1 MLETHGRKLGKC
13 EVCDTTE
20 FKTLESGEIKEIGII
35 ISCHY
40 GNMWFCDDCWK
51 KESEAKTE
59 LMKPENQQKRIETME
74 ENRINSALN
83 TARQIDESIT
93 VRTDLFN
100 AATVSIV
107 ELKQSITDDDS
118 ITNKPYALAEELMK
132 RFKHF
137 QTVVF
142 ELNQKVIEA
151 GNQQKAIQVYL
162 NQLSNQLKIE
172 EREKLK
178 LTDIS
183 YKPISPKSIGAKSI
197 KTTTTSKKI
206 DKVQLRK
213 FAAELGVSEF
223 TLQMLVV
230 QKGISVATAANLL
243 RNSIKDAKDN

>member
-1 MLETHGRKLGKC
+1 MITTLSLKLGKC
-13 EVCDTTE
+13 EACDKTS
-20 FKTLESGEIKEIGII
+20 FKTLESGEITEIGVPVKKLH
-35 ISCHY
+35 SKA
-40 GNMWFCDDCWK
+40 MWFCDECYNA
-51 KESEAKTE
+51 EIEAQVEMVNNNPIIVDNK
-59 LMKPENQQKRIETME
+59 LNA
-74 ENRINSALN
+74 ALN
-83 TARQIDESIT
+83 TARQTDDSII

-107 ELKQSITDDDS
+107 ELKQSILDDS
-118 ITNKPYALAEELMK
+118 SIINKPYALAEELMR
-132 RFKHF
+132 RFTHF
-137 QTVVF
+137 KSVVF

-162 NQLSNQLKIE
+162 NQLSNQLKVE

-178 LTDIS
+178 ISDIS
-183 YKPISPKSIGAKSI
+183 YKPVAPKSIGAKSI

-230 QKGISVATAANLL
+230 QKGISVETAANML
-243 RNSIKDAKDN
+243 RNSIKESKS